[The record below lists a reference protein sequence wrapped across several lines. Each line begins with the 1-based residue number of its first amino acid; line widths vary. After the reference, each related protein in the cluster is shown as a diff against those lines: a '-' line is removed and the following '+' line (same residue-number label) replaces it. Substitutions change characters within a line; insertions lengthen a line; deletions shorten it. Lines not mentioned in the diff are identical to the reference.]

1 MQIRKM
7 IPVFAIA
14 MGLVLALATSG
25 FRQGPKDQNKLG
37 MHTFE
42 YTAPSGSYSQLNV
55 QNEANWVYTSSTSR
69 CNDQDVKACRIF
81 VTDDDVTTSGSG
93 FVLNPGF
100 EITAS
105 AGSNS
110 YVIST
115 DAGSGSNF
123 VSNKSGL

>member
-1 MQIRKM
+1 MNIKKM
-7 IPVFAIA
+7 IPAFAIA
-14 MGLVLALATSG
+14 MGLVLAMATSG
-25 FRQGPKDQNKLG
+25 FKEGPKDHNKFA
-37 MHTFE
+37 MRTFE
-42 YTAPSGSYSQLNV
+42 YTAPGGSYSQLNV
-55 QNEANWVYTSSTSR
+55 QNESNWAYTSSTDH
-69 CNDQDVKACRIF
+69 CNNQDVKACRIF
-81 VTDDDVTTSGSG
+81 ATDDDVTSSGSG

-115 DAGSGSNF
+115 DAGSGTNF